1 MLLKNYQENAVRWLL
16 SKTIK
21 ILNKNKNI
29 WSLVFKSPTW
39 SWKTIMMQEFLSRFA
54 DSKIWDFAFLW
65 ISVNDLANQ
74 SKKSFERNLWIW
86 KFRFSELSDIEGKI
100 LQKNEILFINW
111 EKINSTDKKTWEW
124 KVLAMKENETGENLP
139 NYLENTHKEWRKI
152 ILIVDESH
160 RNLDTPKAQE
170 LIKNHIKPVLQIEV
184 SATPDSKEI
193 DEIEAVEID
202 DVIAEWMIKREV
214 LINENFEKNFVEN
227 EETDRFIIK
236 MAIQKR
242 NDLLQ
247 KYEKIWSAVKPL
259 ILIQLPSEAQ
269 KTSELDKTKI
279 ERIINILKDDFD
291 ITFENN
297 RLAIWLSDDKTNKD
311 LIDLPESP
319 VEVLIFKQAI
329 ATGWDCPRAQILVMF
344 REMKTITFEI
354 QTIGRI
360 LRMPEAKHY
369 DEYSLDRAYIFTD
382 LPKAEIAVAETAKN
396 LIKNLIAER
405 KDDIYKKF
413 YLTSTF
419 KSRWDYKDIWL
430 SFYEVLAQTLLK
442 KINWSAD
449 ILQNLENIE
458 KLEKFIDLEN
468 IENFNEILSD
478 GKILVDIDNQT
489 GEKIFV
495 ENTIRTKTENENIEI
510 MFENFARN
518 EVWPQFTNVSRSY
531 KSIIESL
538 YFALDKYFFKKK
550 SRIFY
555 QKMILKNKNFF
566 IEILNTAKDTYIPQR
581 ELETRLK
588 KQNAIKNTLWEIP
601 KVLTFSEKSV
611 LKNYSKNIMEPGFL
625 SIDSQ
630 NEINFIEQFLEKS
643 DLVDFWFKNGTISEN
658 YFWLPYEND
667 FGEIEIFYPDFI
679 VYFKNWVIWIFDPK
693 SGFTLSDA
701 KNKAKWLEKFAKE
714 NLKNGKKIIA
724 WLIEIHTIW
733 NTENFTI
740 RINKTSHFNLKD
752 RWDFDIFNDDFIK
765 NYSFENLSIFDKNY
779 KTDLEKSLNEKVLEL
794 ENLEK
799 NYKNFIDKQ
808 EEMWDFDFEKREELS
823 EEIFI
828 LREKIK
834 NLEEEMKRI
843 F

>member
-1 MLLKNYQENAVRWLL
+1 MLLKNYQENAVRGLL
-16 SKTIK
+16 SKTIR

-29 WSLVFKSPTW
+29 WSLVFKSPTG
-39 SWKTIMMQEFLSRFA
+39 SGKTVMMQEFLSRFVDA
-54 DSKIWDFAFLW
+54 NIWDFAFLW

-86 KFRFSELSDIEGKI
+86 KFRFSELSDVEGKI

-111 EKINSTDKKTWEW
+111 EKIKMTDRAWEW
-124 KVLAMKENETGENLP
+124 KVLAMKDNETGENLP

-160 RNLDTPKAQE
+160 RSLDTARAQE
-170 LIKNHIKPVLQIEV
+170 LIKKHIKPVLQIEV

-193 DEIEAVEID
+193 DEIETVEID

-214 LINENFEKNFVEN
+214 LINKNFEKNFVEN
-227 EETDRFIIK
+227 EETDRFILK
-236 MAIQKR
+236 MAIEKR
-242 NDLLQ
+242 KNLLQ
-247 KYEKIWSAVKPL
+247 KYEKIWSDVRPL
-259 ILIQLPSEAQ
+259 ILVQLPSEAQ

-279 ERIINILKDDFD
+279 ERTIHILRDDFD
-291 ITFENN
+291 ITFDNH
-297 RLAIWLSDDKTNKD
+297 RLAIWLSEDKTNKD
-311 LIDLPESP
+311 LIDLPDSP
-319 VEVLIFKQAI
+319 VEILIFKQAI

-344 REMKTITFEI
+344 REIKTQTFEI
-354 QTIGRI
+354 QTVGRI

-413 YLTSTF
+413 FLTSTF

-430 SFYEVLAQTLLK
+430 SFYEVLAKTLLM
-442 KINWSAD
+442 KIGGNFD
-449 ILQNLENIE
+449 ISQNLENIE
-458 KLEKFIDLEN
+458 KLEKFVDLED

-478 GKILVDIDNQT
+478 GKILVDIDNRT
-489 GEKIFV
+489 GEKIFA
-495 ENTIRTKTENENIEI
+495 ENIIKAKTENENIEI

-518 EVWPQFTNVSRSY
+518 EVWPQFTNISRSY

-566 IEILNTAKDTYIPQR
+566 IEILNNAKDNYILQR
-581 ELETRLK
+581 EIETKLK
-588 KQNAIKNTLWEIP
+588 KQNAIKNTLWEVP
-601 KVLTFSEKSV
+601 KILTFSEKSI
-611 LKNYSKNIMEPGFL
+611 LMHYTKNIMEPGFL
-625 SIDSQ
+625 SIDSK

-643 DLVDFWFKNGTISEN
+643 DLVEFWFKNGTISEN
-658 YFWLPYEND
+658 FFWISYEND
-667 FGEIEIFYPDFI
+667 FGETEIFYPDFI
-679 VYFKNWVIWIFDPK
+679 VYFKNGVIWIFDPK
-693 SGFTLSDA
+693 SWFTLSEA

-724 WLIEIHTIW
+724 WLIEIHNIW

-740 RINKTSHFNLKD
+740 RINKTPDFDLKN
-752 RWDFDIFNDDFIK
+752 REDFDIFNDEFIK
-765 NYSFENLSIFDKNY
+765 NYSFENLSVFDEKY
-779 KTDLEKSLNEKVLEL
+779 KKDLEKNLEEKMLKLEK
-794 ENLEK
+794 LEK
-799 NYKNFIDKQ
+799 NYKNFIDEQ
-808 EEMWDFDFEKREELS
+808 EKIWDFDFEKREELMD
-823 EEIFI
+823 EIHILKHEIFDLEKKLQKI
-828 LREKIK
+828 L
-834 NLEEEMKRI
+834 
-843 F
+843 